1 PAAAVSI
8 AGMNRLARRKFLLLF
23 VTLLGVVVGYP
34 LLRTAADARLLIDL
48 LISAIFLAAL
58 RVVFTDAKLRAA
70 AVLLGVPALGGMW
83 AAYLVPGAPRLSE
96 SVVLHLCAAVSFG
109 FTIGAVLRGVF
120 REDGVTVDDV
130 YGAFCG
136 YLLLGLLFG
145 HLYAAVE
152 LVRPGSFQG
161 AGMSAPARDDHHFLL
176 TYFSF
181 LTLTT
186 VGYGDV
192 VPAADAARG
201 LVVAEAVAGQFYLA
215 GLIAEVIGRRVG
227 QARRKADP

>member
-1 PAAAVSI
+1 
-8 AGMNRLARRKFLLLF
+8 MNRLARRKYLLLF
-23 VTLLGVVVGYP
+23 VSLLAMVVGYP
-34 LLRTAADARLLIDL
+34 LFRPVADARLLVDL
-48 LISAIFLAAL
+48 LVSVIFLASL
-58 RVVFTDAKLRAA
+58 RVVFTDTKLRVG
-70 AVLLGVPALGGMW
+70 AVVLGAPTLAGLWAGYAVPA
-83 AAYLVPGAPRLSE
+83 APRLPE
-96 SVVLHLCAAVSFG
+96 SVVLHLCAAAFFG
-109 FTIGAVLRGVF
+109 LTIGAVLRGVF
-120 REDGVTVDDV
+120 REDGVSADGV

-145 HLYAAVE
+145 HVYAALE
-152 LVRPGSFQG
+152 LARPGSFQG
-161 AGMSAPARDDHHFLL
+161 AGMTGPTPDDRHFLL

-227 QARRKADP
+227 ELGRRADR